1 MKLPFVLGA
10 LILSVAQVM
19 VSAEP
24 VEVLVNEE
32 EHHEYCWSNRN
43 CAMRII
49 GMNSL
54 SWGFGSNLSNTA
66 KHNLK
71 AG

>member
-1 MKLPFVLGA
+1 MNIVGRT
-10 LILSVAQVM
+10 
-19 VSAEP
+19 E
-24 VEVLVNEE
+24 
-32 EHHEYCWSNRN
+32 N